1 MPSQEPNFQ
10 KWASNKSKDKLI
22 RTQELPRNQPV
33 ETRTYRAVRKKRAK
47 AASAKRSLRQN
58 APEAYG
64 PLSLNA
70 ELLARIPRGW
80 TTKNPP
86 KVGEDCIYLPHIKS
100 GRGAW
105 HRGKVIA
112 ISVKNSNC
120 KYGSKEVDVRRS
132 EYEMRTN
139 KKLRQ
144 WVIKVP
150 FDLAFACP
158 PNFVARS

>member
-105 HRGKVIA
+105 HRREVIA
-112 ISVKNSNC
+112 ISVKNS

-158 PNFVARS
+158 PNFVARL